1 MDKNRREEYELT
13 VDPKEIDEMSLE
25 DLKNRVPNQADE
37 ALKLRLKK
45 YGMKNCKVETK
56 NFAECSKDKLIS
68 IALKC
73 KDEMQALTDC
83 ITI

>member
-1 MDKNRREEYELT
+1 MEKNRREEYELT
-13 VDPKEIDEMSLE
+13 LDPKEIDEMSPE

-45 YGMKNCKVETK
+45 YGMKHCKVETK
-56 NFAECSKDKLIS
+56 NFADCSKDKLIS